1 MMHKLKLSLF
11 VVLLL
16 LFSVSAS
23 FAAAVSYVEISQGSY
38 DHDSTSG
45 TMPFSYTGTDSS
57 LTYSDSGKIVLGS
70 DAYYWME
77 REYQSSTG
85 SVSYNSYPSGLVP
98 SAVVVTPGHSATFAS
113 GYSDAATRTLRG
125 NAAIISNG
133 ATNAPYISESISK
146 SDLSNSF
153 TVGAG
158 SSNLANGDTAR
169 IRLSFRLDGFLSA
182 TGRSWPETG
191 HAYPEMM
198 AGLTIRDTSTRERVV
213 MFDANAKIDAGPVNI
228 NYWPYSYSS
237 DLDWAWGVSTNT
249 GVYQVQRDSN
259 NVTSIFLD
267 ATVDH
272 NFGFDTGVLDL
283 VFDVI
288 VGNTYSLFEY
298 LSVYNSAYG
307 IASSLSD
314 FSSTFGPVIVND
326 NGTGVLLAWEL
337 GDLMNAPVNN
347 SAVPEPSTFIL
358 FGAGLVGA
366 ALIRRRITK

>member
-1 MMHKLKLSLF
+1 MCKLKLSLF

-38 DHDSTSG
+38 DRDMTSG
-45 TMPFSYTGTDSS
+45 TMPFPYSGTDSS
-57 LTYSDSGKIVLGS
+57 LTYSDSGKIVMGS

-85 SVSYNSYPSGLVP
+85 SVSYNSFPSGSVP
-98 SAVVVTPGHSATFAS
+98 SAVSVTAGHSATFAY

-125 NAAIISNG
+125 SAAIISNG
-133 ATNAPYISESISK
+133 ARYTPYTSESISK

-158 SSNLANGDTAR
+158 SSNLTNGDTAR

-182 TGRSWPETG
+182 TGRSWPGVG

-198 AGLTIRDTSTRERVV
+198 AGLTIRDTSTRTRVV
-213 MFDANAKIDAGPVNI
+213 SFDANAKIDAGPVNM
-228 NYWPYSYSS
+228 NYWPHSYSS
-237 DLDWAWGVSTNT
+237 TLDWVWGVSTSA
-249 GVYQVQRDSN
+249 GVNQVQRDSN
-259 NVTSIFLD
+259 NVTSTFLD
-267 ATVDH
+267 SDVTH
-272 NFGFDTGVLDL
+272 NFGFDTGLLNL

-288 VGNTYSLFEY
+288 VGNTYSLYEY
-298 LSVYNSAYG
+298 LNVYNHADG

-326 NGTGVLLAWEL
+326 NGTGLLLAWEL

-347 SAVPEPSTFIL
+347 SAVPEPSTFVL
-358 FGAGLVGA
+358 LGAGLAGA